1 MFMKDKVFL
10 ETRNNVKLVFGTTLC
25 SYFLQWILCSLYL

>member
-10 ETRNNVKLVFGTTLC
+10 ETRNNILPSRDHTLGPNRMVL
-25 SYFLQWILCSLYL
+25 S